1 MENCNA
7 MAPDVAK
14 RLGVIGKNEI
24 EEAVAR
30 TGLFRQKKRKYYMS
44 RGDEQHLEL
53 VLSTINEDGYKLEAL
68 TDCGDIDCS
77 WYTIIYSMEE

>member
-14 RLGVIGKNEI
+14 RLGTIGKDEI

-30 TGLFRQKKRKYYMS
+30 TEPYLKKRKIYYATWFDFVTDLDEFLQKKS
-44 RGDEQHLEL
+44 RECYNFTVVTVMTTPTRRYTL
-53 VLSTINEDGYKLEAL
+53 VY
-68 TDCGDIDCS
+68 
-77 WYTIIYSMEE
+77 YVEE

>member
-1 MENCNA
+1 MENCNT

-30 TGLFRQKKRKYYMS
+30 TEPYLKKRKIYRAVSFDSVFGLDEFLHKKSREGHNFTVVKVMVTPNSRYSLVYY
-44 RGDEQHLEL
+44 
-53 VLSTINEDGYKLEAL
+53 
-68 TDCGDIDCS
+68 
-77 WYTIIYSMEE
+77 EEE